1 MSELHLSASVSR
13 SWYCS
18 CCLSRLNGT
27 KPSFMLLVVTPVL
40 SLLWKSKNVCCEKG
54 PSVNI
59 IHFCAVHLC
68 APNIKTHQLWW
79 HTFIASEF
87 WDHRIYLYV
96 WEKMTIWLED
106 TEHTVWMDSREV
118 DYAAVIG
125 QKVFGCFD
133 TFFSAGK
140 TWSWSVT
147 PSLKPEWF
155 YIFEM

>member
-1 MSELHLSASVSR
+1 M
-13 SWYCS
+13 
-18 CCLSRLNGT
+18 
-27 KPSFMLLVVTPVL
+27 L
-40 SLLWKSKNVCCEKG
+40 SLLWKSLNVCCEKG

-68 APNIKTHQLWW
+68 APDIKTHQLWW
-79 HTFIASEF
+79 HTFISSEF

-125 QKVFGCFD
+125 QKVLELECHSLSGARMILYLWNVVWSDSFLMHSIQWQNRGDCIQ
-133 TFFSAGK
+133 TSAK
-140 TWSWSVT
+140 EKCVNVRL
-147 PSLKPEWF
+147 PFLFKLRV
-155 YIFEM
+155 